1 MDVITTFPTY
11 FVAGLHQ
18 IDPIYGVIIAL
29 FFGIATATVVGVIIS
44 PILAAI
50 VYIAAKAIIPPLIH
64 HAALVMPAFD
74 KALVKEGL
82 VLYVAFLVAIAVVF
96 AVKKAILS
104 LRH

>member
-1 MDVITTFPTY
+1 MEIITTFPTY

-29 FFGIATATVVGVIIS
+29 FFGVATATVVGVIVS

-64 HAALVMPAFD
+64 HTALVMPTFD
-74 KALVKEGL
+74 KALLKEGL

-96 AVKKAILS
+96 ALKKIVMS

>member
-29 FFGIATATVVGVIIS
+29 FFGVATATVVGVIVS

-64 HAALVMPAFD
+64 HTALVMPTFD
-74 KALVKEGL
+74 KVLLKEGL
-82 VLYVAFLVAIAVVF
+82 VLYVAFLIAVAVVF
-96 AVKKAILS
+96 AVKKLILS
-104 LRH
+104 MRH